1 SCADGLAG
9 TGLGSRLHP
18 RRGRRQRAGAFVPRR
33 SCGQPRVL
41 PQLARVA
48 VAAILALRGGEK
60 KRTQRGVNCRAC
72 SGLGRS
78 PGSKKEELFSKADC
92 ASWQAYLEAAEM
104 GRMGGMGR

>member
-78 PGSKKEELFSKADC
+78 PGSKKRSCLVRQIALLGRRTWRPRKWEE
-92 ASWQAYLEAAEM
+92 WEEW
-104 GRMGGMGR
+104 